1 MAGEPNEKVSFSA
14 PKTIMTMVVT
24 ALIGG
29 WAGYAATGASKPAD
43 AVQATPVGL
52 TRAEVQWEAG
62 TAAAQSEQRSKVH
75 TDAVGKTVQEDG
87 RRDLS
92 NATTTLN
99 ATLLRLEGKV
109 DTLGTEITNLKV
121 GLGKLESR
129 SRR

>member
-1 MAGEPNEKVSFSA
+1 MSEPNEKVSFSA

-24 ALIGG
+24 ALAGG
-29 WAGYAATGASKPAD
+29 WMGYATSGGSKSAD
-43 AVQATPVGL
+43 AVQAQPVGL

-62 TAAAQSEQRSKVH
+62 TAAAQSEQRSKAH
-75 TDAVGKTVQEDG
+75 TDTVGKTVQEDG

-109 DTLGTEITNLKV
+109 DTLGTELTTLKIDV
-121 GLGKLESR
+121 ATIK
-129 SRR
+129 SRRR